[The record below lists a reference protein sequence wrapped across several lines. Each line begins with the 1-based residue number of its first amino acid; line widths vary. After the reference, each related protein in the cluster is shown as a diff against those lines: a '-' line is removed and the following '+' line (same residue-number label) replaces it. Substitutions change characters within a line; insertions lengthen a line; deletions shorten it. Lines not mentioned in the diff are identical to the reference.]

1 MNKTN
6 WLIIICALA
15 SIAIWLIGEKQN
27 QIVDYL
33 VFSGQNLLNGRIWT
47 LITGLFIHADP
58 THLIGNMIFFYIFG
72 NTIENE
78 LGAKW
83 IIVPFFVGGIGSFL
97 VSTLFY
103 DPSVPMIGASA
114 AIFTLTAIVMLL
126 KPLKFSFYFLMPL
139 GLVAIIYFSYNLLA
153 AQINAEGTVSYI
165 GHVIGFSIGIPFGI
179 ASSNDWH
186 KNLVITGVLFII
198 YLSIIWILLP
208 AIGIN
213 LQ

>member
-6 WLIIICALA
+6 WLIILCALA
-15 SIAIWLIGEKQN
+15 SLAVWLTGDKQS
-27 QIVDYL
+27 QILDYL

-97 VSTLFY
+97 VSILFY
-103 DPSVPMIGASA
+103 DFSVPMIGASA

-126 KPLKFSFYFLMPL
+126 KPLK
-139 GLVAIIYFSYNLLA
+139 
-153 AQINAEGTVSYI
+153 
-165 GHVIGFSIGIPFGI
+165 
-179 ASSNDWH
+179 
-186 KNLVITGVLFII
+186 
-198 YLSIIWILLP
+198 
-208 AIGIN
+208 
-213 LQ
+213 

>member
-6 WLIIICALA
+6 WLIILCTSVSLA
-15 SIAIWLIGEKQN
+15 VWLIGENQN
-27 QIVDYL
+27 QILDYL
-33 VFSGQNLLNGRIWT
+33 VFSGQNLLNGRVWT
-47 LITGLFIHADP
+47 LITGLFLHADP

-78 LGAKW
+78 LGDKW
-83 IIVPFFVGGIGSFL
+83 VLIPFFVGGVGSFL

-103 DPSVPMIGASA
+103 DPNVSMIGASA

-139 GLVAIIYFSYNLLA
+139 GLVAIIYFSYNLFA
-153 AQINAEGTVSYI
+153 AQFNAQGTVSYI
-165 GHVIGFSIGIPFGI
+165 GHDIGFSIGIPFGI

-186 KNLVITGVLFII
+186 KNLLISGSLFTI
-198 YLSIIWILLP
+198 YLSVIYILLP

-213 LQ
+213 L

>member
-15 SIAIWLIGEKQN
+15 SIAIWLIGENQN

-47 LITGLFIHADP
+47 LITGLFLHADP

-83 IIVPFFVGGIGSFL
+83 VIVPFFVGGIGSFL
-97 VSTLFY
+97 VSILFY

-186 KNLVITGVLFII
+186 KNLVITGFLFII